1 MSLTTSEIVTG
12 LTCAAARCL
21 LFQRLCLVVQVVQ
34 ASRWQLS
41 PSHSCR
47 RRVQV
52 GASRRLRAQLG
63 RHAVRG
69 WDMEWQYEL
78 LLMAI
83 NGY

>member
-1 MSLTTSEIVTG
+1 MMGKCQIQAQHE
-12 LTCAAARCL
+12 TCMWC
-21 LFQRLCLVVQVVQ
+21 
-34 ASRWQLS
+34 
-41 PSHSCR
+41 

-69 WDMEWQYEL
+69 RDMECLYEL

-83 NGY
+83 IAIIRY